1 MMIAN
6 NAAYTPAD
14 PMPGKSLLHI
24 VSVQKKI
31 DACFIYYDFAV
42 GPSVGWA
49 SEKYISTGTWL
60 LWQRIDAK
68 TGARPLSYL
77 LSAVRSNTSYALISD
92 IKQAV
97 GCCIC
102 ANIDVSTYKGRQV
115 PHITHTYPAS
125 SYTIRPDDIRIGTT
139 SWAAGSAD
147 TIRADYLANHAGL
160 PVLQVDVREK
170 GSPMVDWCAAH
181 NIALLPMTFP
191 AGDYSLPGKKVIV
204 DRKDSIIELYHNFGH
219 SSNRASY
226 EHAAN
231 IAAAQG
237 CRLVY
242 VIATDEAEQINCIED
257 VSRWSALLHN
267 GTKIN
272 GKNLREILEKYT
284 FIHSNADFL
293 FVPRTQQCGAIWNVL
308 QQPR

>member
-77 LSAVRSNTSYALISD
+77 LSAVRSNTSCALISD

-97 GCCIC
+97 GGCIC

-115 PHITHTYPAS
+115 PHITHT
-125 SYTIRPDDIRIGTT
+125 
-139 SWAAGSAD
+139 
-147 TIRADYLANHAGL
+147 
-160 PVLQVDVREK
+160 
-170 GSPMVDWCAAH
+170 
-181 NIALLPMTFP
+181 
-191 AGDYSLPGKKVIV
+191 
-204 DRKDSIIELYHNFGH
+204 
-219 SSNRASY
+219 
-226 EHAAN
+226 
-231 IAAAQG
+231 
-237 CRLVY
+237 
-242 VIATDEAEQINCIED
+242 
-257 VSRWSALLHN
+257 
-267 GTKIN
+267 
-272 GKNLREILEKYT
+272 
-284 FIHSNADFL
+284 
-293 FVPRTQQCGAIWNVL
+293 
-308 QQPR
+308 

>member
-1 MMIAN
+1 
-6 NAAYTPAD
+6 
-14 PMPGKSLLHI
+14 
-24 VSVQKKI
+24 
-31 DACFIYYDFAV
+31 
-42 GPSVGWA
+42 
-49 SEKYISTGTWL
+49 
-60 LWQRIDAK
+60 
-68 TGARPLSYL
+68 
-77 LSAVRSNTSYALISD
+77 
-92 IKQAV
+92 
-97 GCCIC
+97 
-102 ANIDVSTYKGRQV
+102 
-115 PHITHTYPAS
+115 
-125 SYTIRPDDIRIGTT
+125 
-139 SWAAGSAD
+139 
-147 TIRADYLANHAGL
+147 
-160 PVLQVDVREK
+160 
-170 GSPMVDWCAAH
+170 MVDWCAAH

-267 GTKIN
+267 GTKVN

-308 QQPR
+308 QQSR